1 MNVKNQEKYNHLRE
15 SYPCFEYKGFE
26 YDIVECDFVLR
37 FHFCCKN
44 HSFTPTHT
52 FKAKEFY
59 SFNHLSKEQLDLLV
73 FNIGMIELVSYW
85 KAFCSPTILIHNY
98 KLDSEQLAFWRKI
111 YFYGLG
117 EFFFINGIKTDIN
130 SFVDFAFDTDRELKP
145 CAFDLED
152 KYIVPIGGGKDS
164 VVSLDLLYGAGRDVR
179 TFIINPRGATLD
191 CCKQAKIQRD
201 EILENRRTIDAH
213 LLELNAEGYLNG
225 HTPFSAMLAFTSLLT
240 AAFSK
245 RKHIALSN
253 ESSANESTVKGEKI
267 NHQYSKSLEFE
278 NDFRSYV
285 AKYISTDFNYFSFLR
300 PLSELHIAK
309 LFSELKYHHVFKSCN
324 AGSKQDIWCG
334 NCPKCLFAFII
345 LSPFVETK
353 LLAEVFGKNLFEDEN
368 LKDYLLEL
376 CGVGEQKPF
385 ECVGTIDEVNM
396 AIAMRIKREAASE
409 KEILLREWLQLPFA
423 QFCLDKTESHNLF
436 TLQNQ
441 HNLLPRDFEIFSDS
455 HSVIVNAELKRM
467 FTAEKVAVLGYGR
480 EGISTVKLLE
490 RIGADCSLVVAD
502 GNKELILRNQETIS
516 QNKETKNSFQ
526 ELKFSLLSAENLNDR
541 TMFVKAP
548 GIPYKNIPFVPKDK
562 ITSQSDI
569 FLQFFASQTIA
580 ISGTKGKSTTSSLIY
595 KIIKDQTP
603 NVVFAGNI
611 GVPLFETI
619 EHIDK
624 DTIIVAEMS
633 AHQLQFIKR
642 SPHISVLLNL
652 YEEHLDHFSDC
663 NEYWNAKFNLAS
675 KQSKSDYFVFDS
687 DDKRI
692 QDLIQANDLLS
703 TLVGFGKEEYHYPE
717 LKYLK
722 GEHNKSNAVA
732 AMKVVEILG
741 LDKEKAIESMI
752 NFEPL
757 AHRLQP
763 IGVINGVS
771 YYNDS
776 ISTIPEATIAALE
789 ALKDVQTLILGGKDR
804 GIDYS
809 VLAKELKRFSVQNIV
824 FVGQAG
830 RRMNEILRE
839 SALDYNAFL
848 CDDYEA
854 IVKWCAEN
862 TEKGKICLLSPAASS
877 YDMFRNFE
885 HRGEVFSALVE
896 GLRNTQ

>member
-1 MNVKNQEKYNHLRE
+1 MNVKNQEKYNQLRE
-15 SYPCFEYKGFE
+15 SYPCFEYRGFE
-26 YDIVECDFVLR
+26 YDIVEGDFVLK
-37 FHFCCKN
+37 FHFYCRN

-52 FKAKEFY
+52 FKSKEFY
-59 SFNHLSKEQLDLLV
+59 SFNHLSKAQLDLLV

-85 KAFCSPTILIHNY
+85 KAFCSPTILIHDY

-130 SFVDFAFDTDRELKP
+130 SFVNFAFDTDKELQP

-201 EILENRRTIDAH
+201 EILEDRRTIDSH

-353 LLAEVFGKNLFEDEN
+353 LLSEVFGKNLFEDEN
-368 LKDYLLEL
+368 LKDYLFEL

-396 AIAMRIKREAASE
+396 AIAMRIKRETGSE
-409 KEILLREWLQLPFA
+409 KEILLKEWLQLPFS
-423 QFCLDKTESHNLF
+423 QSCLDMTDSHNLF

-441 HNLLPRDFEIFSDS
+441 HNLLPRDFEIFADS
-455 HSVIVNAELKRM
+455 YAAIVKAELKRM
-467 FTAEKVAVLGYGR
+467 FASEKVAVLGYGR

-490 RIGADCSLVVAD
+490 RIGVDCSLVVAD

-516 QNKETKNSFQ
+516 QNKETKKSFQ
-526 ELKFSLLSAENLNDR
+526 DLEYCLLGVDNLNDR
-541 TMFVKAP
+541 TLFVKAP

-569 FLQFFASQTIA
+569 FLQLFASQTIA
-580 ISGTKGKSTTSSLIY
+580 VSGTKGKSTTSSLIY

-619 EHIDK
+619 DSINK

-652 YEEHLDHFSDC
+652 YEEHLDHFGDC
-663 NEYWNAKFNLAS
+663 AEYWSAKFNLAS
-675 KQSKSDYFVFDS
+675 KQSESDYFVFDS

-692 QDLIQANDLLS
+692 QNLIQANDLPS
-703 TLVGFGKEEYHYPE
+703 TLIGFVKEGYHYPE

-763 IGVINGVS
+763 IGAIDGVS

-809 VLAKELKRFSVQNIV
+809 ILAKELKRFSVQNIV

-830 RRMNEILRE
+830 KRMNEILSE
-839 SALDYNAFL
+839 SGLDYNAFV

-885 HRGEVFSALVE
+885 HRGEVFSTLVKA
-896 GLRNTQ
+896 LRNI